1 MSAPG
6 VPYDVADLGLAAH
19 GHNRIEWA
27 DRAMP
32 VLRAIRDRFAAQR
45 PFEGVRIAACLNIT
59 AETANLVRTLQAGG
73 AEIRLCA
80 SNPLSTQDDTAAALV
95 TEFGVSVFARHR
107 SDSITYRQH
116 LDAVLAR
123 APELVLDD
131 ACDLATALHTD
142 YQDLI
147 AGLRGGCEETT
158 SGVVRLR
165 AMASAGGLRY
175 PVVAV
180 TDTPTKNL
188 VDNRIGTAQSSID
201 ALLRSTNMLLAG
213 ANVVVA
219 GFGHV
224 GEGVSAR
231 LAGLGARVIVTEVDP
246 ARALDATLSGYPVL
260 TMAEAA
266 LLGDVFITVTGNR
279 DVIRAEHFAMMK
291 DGAVLANAG
300 HFDLEIDVAWLAANA
315 IARNVEVRPH
325 VDEYVQKDGR
335 RLLLVAEGRVANL
348 AGAEGH
354 PAAVMDVAFGIQAL
368 SAEWLLRNE
377 PGALPAAVLEVPP
390 GIDREVARLK
400 LSALD
405 VTLDML
411 TDAQLAYLT
420 SWSS

>member
-1 MSAPG
+1 MQH
-6 VPYDVADLGLAAH
+6 DVADLGLAAH

-27 DRAMP
+27 DRSMP
-32 VLRAIRDRFAAQR
+32 VLRAIRDRFTAQR

-95 TEFGVSVFARHR
+95 SEFGVSVFARHR
-107 SDSITYRQH
+107 SDVVTYREH

-123 APELVLDD
+123 PPDLVLDD

-188 VDNRIGTAQSSID
+188 VDNRIGTGQSTID
-201 ALLRSTNMLLAG
+201 ALLRSTNTLLAG
-213 ANVVVA
+213 AKVVVA
-219 GFGHV
+219 GFGY
-224 GEGVSAR
+224 GGQGVAAR
-231 LAGLGARVIVTEVDP
+231 LTGLGARVIVTEVDP
-246 ARALDATLSGYPVL
+246 ARALDATLSGYAVM

-266 LLGDVFITVTGNR
+266 PVGDVFITVTGNR
-279 DVIRAEHFAMMK
+279 DVIRAEHFALMK

-315 IARNVEVRPH
+315 VDRHLEVRPH
-325 VDEYVQKDGR
+325 VDEYVQEDGR

-368 SAEWLLRNE
+368 SAEWLLHNQ
-377 PGALPAAVLEVPP
+377 PGSLPAAVLEVPP
-390 GIDREVARLK
+390 GIDREIARLK
-400 LSALD
+400 LAALD
-405 VTLDML
+405 VNLDVL
-411 TDAQLAYLT
+411 NETQLAYLT

>member
-1 MSAPG
+1 MSLPR
-6 VPYDVADLGLAAH
+6 VQYDVADLGLAQH
-19 GHNRIEWA
+19 GHSRIEWA

-32 VLRAIRDRFAAQR
+32 VLGAIRDRFAAQR

-95 TEFGVSVFARHR
+95 TEYGVSVFARHR
-107 SDSITYRQH
+107 SDSVTYRQH

-123 APELVLDD
+123 PPELVLDD

-142 YQDLI
+142 YQDLL

-158 SGVVRLR
+158 SGIVRLR
-165 AMASAGGLRY
+165 AMASAGALRY

-219 GFGHV
+219 GFGNV
-224 GEGVSAR
+224 GQGVAER
-231 LAGLGARVIVTEVDP
+231 LTGLGARVLVTEVDP
-246 ARALDATLSGYPVL
+246 GRALDAALTGYPVM

-266 LLGDVFITVTGNR
+266 PLGDVFITVTGNR
-279 DVIRAEHFAMMK
+279 DVIRAEHFALMK

-315 IARNVEVRPH
+315 VERHLDVRPH
-325 VDEYVQKDGR
+325 VDEYVQQDGR

-354 PAAVMDVAFGIQAL
+354 PAAVMDIAFGIQAL
-368 SAEWLLRNE
+368 SAEWMLRNE

-390 GIDREVARLK
+390 GIDREIARLK
-400 LSALD
+400 LAALD
-405 VTLDML
+405 VTLDIL
-411 TDAQLAYLT
+411 TEEQLAYLT